1 LSHHLENIPLQ
12 NDTLEKT
19 LGTMKELKSNKQ
31 VQTFSTKSLTLTRSG
46 GNHTA
51 SEAEDFGNRSSQG
64 L

>member
-1 LSHHLENIPLQ
+1 
-12 NDTLEKT
+12 
-19 LGTMKELKSNKQ
+19 MKELKSNKQ
-31 VQTFSTKSLTLTRSG
+31 VQTFSTKSLTLTCSG